1 MKSSAGICR
10 RIRKQLLLGTT
21 VEEAAVACH
30 LETCIGCRKF
40 ADVVKTLTAVG
51 NAMRR
56 TKLSQN
62 TVRETRSA
70 VAAILSARSVS
81 CPPTW
86 SILWSRVTLLGVLS
100 LVALALG
107 LGFPLWLKPHKTKT
121 QSAVSSALAA
131 ELVSLETATA
141 RILSETAR
149 HRIRSLEVILR
160 QREGDDLGKRVSS
173 LSRRIREFAYA
184 LEEELGVVSQAPV
197 QM

>member
-10 RIRKQLLLGTT
+10 RIREQLLLGTT
-21 VEEAAVACH
+21 VEEAAVADH

-40 ADVVKTLTAVG
+40 AGAVKTLTAVG
-51 NAMRR
+51 HAMRR

-62 TVRETRSA
+62 TVRETRFA
-70 VAAILSARSVS
+70 AAAILSARSVS

-86 SILWSRVTLLGVLS
+86 SILWPRVAFLGALS
-100 LVALALG
+100 LVTLALG
-107 LGFPLWLKPHKTKT
+107 LWFPLWLKPHKTKT

-131 ELVSLETATA
+131 ELVSLETATE
-141 RILSETAR
+141 RVLSETAR
-149 HRIRSLEVILR
+149 DRIRSLEVIFR
-160 QREGDDLGKRVSS
+160 QRAGDDLGKRVSS

-184 LEEELGVVSQAPV
+184 LEEELSVASQAPV